1 MARQW
6 TSRQTPG
13 RRCRLA
19 AISIRKIAGTTVAVG
34 MASEIAVIASSE
46 KPNPGEAAHDRGGED
61 AGDGVGDAA
70 LTAPPRQRS

>member
-34 MASEIAVIASSE
+34 MANEIAVIASSE
-46 KPNPGEAAHDRGGED
+46 KPNPAKPRTIAA
-61 AGDGVGDAA
+61 AKTQAMA
-70 LTAPPRQRS
+70 